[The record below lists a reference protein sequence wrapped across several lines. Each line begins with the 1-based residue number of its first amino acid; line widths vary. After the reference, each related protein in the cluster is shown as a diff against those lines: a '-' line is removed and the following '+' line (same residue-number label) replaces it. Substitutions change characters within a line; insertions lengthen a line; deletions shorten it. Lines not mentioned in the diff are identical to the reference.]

1 MIEGDSLTIPFLL
14 TVIAGMATVIGS
26 FLFLLIKTFHQRHL
40 VFSLGL
46 SAGAMIYVSFVELLR
61 HAVDSLGML
70 HANLAFFFGVFLMMF
85 LDFMLPHQYLNEREH
100 GVAEAKLA
108 KSGYLVAIGL
118 AVHNF
123 PEGMAVF
130 LSGVSDLQLG
140 ISLAI
145 AIGIH
150 NIPEGVAVT
159 MPIYYA
165 TKSKK
170 KALSWAFVAGI
181 FEPLGALA
189 ALWLFNDF
197 LTESLVA
204 YLFAFV
210 AGIMVFISFDELLP
224 HAYQERYHHYAIS
237 GLLLGMIVMMLSFVI

>member
-1 MIEGDSLTIPFLL
+1 MLFDFLL
-14 TVIAGMATVIGS
+14 PHRYLQEHEEGV
-26 FLFLLIKTFHQRHL
+26 
-40 VFSLGL
+40 
-46 SAGAMIYVSFVELLR
+46 GA
-61 HAVDSLGML
+61 
-70 HANLAFFFGVFLMMF
+70 
-85 LDFMLPHQYLNEREH
+85 
-100 GVAEAKLA
+100 AKLA

-130 LSGVSDLQLG
+130 LSGVSDINLG
-140 ISLAI
+140 ISLAVAI
-145 AIGIH
+145 AIH
-150 NIPEGVAVT
+150 NIPEGIAVS

-170 KALSWAFVAGI
+170 KALSWAFLSGI

-189 ALWLFNDF
+189 ALWFFQGWLGDA
-197 LTESLVA
+197 LIA

-224 HAYQERYHHYAIS
+224 HAYTEDYHHVAIA
-237 GLLLGMIVMMLSFVI
+237 GLLVGMILMTLSFIL

>member
-1 MIEGDSLTIPFLL
+1 MMDQDTYAIPFLL
-14 TVIAGMATVIGS
+14 TVVAGMATLLGS
-26 FLFLLIKTFHQRHL
+26 LLFLFVKTFQRRYL

-61 HAVDSLGML
+61 HAVDTLGML
-70 HANLAFFFGVFLMMF
+70 QANLMFFFGVFLMMLFDF
-85 LDFMLPHQYLNEREH
+85 LLPHQYLSEH
-100 GVAEAKLA
+100 ETGVAHSKLA

-130 LSGVSDLQLG
+130 LSGVSDLKLG
-140 ISLAI
+140 VALALAI
-145 AIGIH
+145 GVH

-165 TKSKK
+165 TRSKK

-189 ALWLFNDF
+189 ALWFFDGI
-197 LTESLVA
+197 LTEALIA

-210 AGIMVFISFDELLP
+210 AGVMVFISFDELLP
-224 HAYQERYHHYAIS
+224 HAYQEQYHHYAI
-237 GLLLGMIVMMLSFVI
+237 GGILLGMIVMMVSFVI